1 MIKITSK
8 QKNIKLSKLK
18 EFRRLKIVLNNFPQK
33 IKFEK
38 GQIEKENIE
47 ITHSSNEY
55 YLYTKDIIESLE
67 NSKKSNISVKL
78 KNKYNYLNIANII
91 NDTQI
96 DKVEEDNTF
105 MKIYDV
111 EFLMSNYQSLNVYI
125 DNIAYQIKEI
135 YHDSPSGF
143 TDFYISMEEI
153 RQTKRENKIK
163 RPFTTIE
170 KNGLYVKVSDIKYD
184 DLDEIKHKNLG
195 ETEDE

>member
-1 MIKITSK
+1 
-8 QKNIKLSKLK
+8 
-18 EFRRLKIVLNNFPQK
+18 
-33 IKFEK
+33 
-38 GQIEKENIE
+38 
-47 ITHSSNEY
+47 
-55 YLYTKDIIESLE
+55 
-67 NSKKSNISVKL
+67 
-78 KNKYNYLNIANII
+78 
-91 NDTQI
+91 
-96 DKVEEDNTF
+96 
-105 MKIYDV
+105 
-111 EFLMSNYQSLNVYI
+111 MSNYQYLEVYI